1 MMKRAICYILFLAVL
16 PLVCYSAKPKNGF
29 VKVRVAQ
36 WNIGQ
41 LSMGK
46 KGKTVITR
54 QKRNEK
60 AIAYSR
66 LINDVRA
73 DIFCMN
79 EFAPYFSL
87 KDSLREDSADLTRNT
102 LLSMYEDCRY
112 GTRYGANCNCIAVA
126 SGVIENFKTVDYK
139 VKKQHRYY
147 SMGEIHMN
155 GVKIKI
161 VSTHL
166 EVPPEK
172 AERKAQ
178 IQELLKLLSN
188 EPYVILC
195 ADFNIADTSEYDAF
209 KDHGFSMAN
218 HSFLGD
224 LITFPYKSGGVCI
237 DNIMC
242 KGFNVMGVD
251 VYKTDLSDH
260 YVIAADLIMK

>member
-1 MMKRAICYILFLAVL
+1 MRRSIYYILFLAIL
-16 PLVCYSAKPKNGF
+16 PLFCFSAKLKSGF

-60 AIAYSR
+60 AMAYSR

-87 KDSLREDSADLTRNT
+87 KDSLREDSADLTRNV
-102 LLSMYEDCRY
+102 LLGMYEDCRY
-112 GTRYGANCNCIAVA
+112 GNRYGANCNCIAVA
-126 SGVIENFKTVDYK
+126 SGTIENFMTVDYK

-147 SMGEIHMN
+147 SMGEIYIDSI
-155 GVKIKI
+155 KIKI

-166 EVPPEK
+166 DVPPVK
-172 AERKAQ
+172 TERKAQ
-178 IQELLKLLSN
+178 IRELLKLLEN

-209 KDHGFSMAN
+209 KDKGFKMAN
-218 HSFLGD
+218 HNFLGD
-224 LITFPYKSGGVCI
+224 IITFPYKESGYCL